1 MTGPILRIE
10 NGSFA
15 YKGGPQI
22 LKDINVEVRPGEILA
37 VLGPNGAGK
46 TTLLRCMM
54 DMLHWE
60 SGMSLLDGEDIR
72 TMPASALWRRMAYVP
87 QARSAAT

>member
-1 MTGPILRIE
+1 MKRTSADGAILKIE
-10 NGSFA
+10 NGCFA

-22 LKDINVEVRPGEILA
+22 LKDINIEVRPGEILA

-54 DMLHWE
+54 DMLHWQ
-60 SGMSLLDGEDIR
+60 SG
-72 TMPASALWRRMAYVP
+72 
-87 QARSAAT
+87 